1 MKYGEL
7 DYLKGI
13 IYFYMFLQSLFS
25 WFLIA
30 KSLSLLP
37 TALLCPVLVVHLQT
51 GSSRSECTDGAV
63 RQRCRLFEVSGRHS
77 VQS

>member
-37 TALLCPVLVVHLQT
+37 TLCSVLCWLYTYKLAPAAL
-51 GSSRSECTDGAV
+51 
-63 RQRCRLFEVSGRHS
+63 S
-77 VQS
+77 VQTEQ

>member
-37 TALLCPVLVVHLQT
+37 PALSCVGCTLTNWLQPP
-51 GSSRSECTDGAV
+51 
-63 RQRCRLFEVSGRHS
+63 
-77 VQS
+77 